1 MYRSD
6 VGDKN
11 VVDMME
17 KHGLNFGGE
26 SSGHIIFGDF
36 AKTGDGILTALQT
49 ISCVIQSGK
58 VASEALNLFETYPQ
72 RSINLNIIKKKPFE
86 EMDGFEELKS
96 SLEEIGIKPL
106 FRYSGTENKIRLLLQ
121 SKSDEVLEREMRR
134 VMEFFMRELK

>member
-36 AKTGDGILTALQT
+36 AKTGDGILT
-49 ISCVIQSGK
+49 
-58 VASEALNLFETYPQ
+58 
-72 RSINLNIIKKKPFE
+72 
-86 EMDGFEELKS
+86 GFTDH
-96 SLEEIGIKPL
+96 IVC
-106 FRYSGTENKIRLLLQ
+106 YSGVGKGGIRRLG
-121 SKSDEVLEREMRR
+121 SI
-134 VMEFFMRELK
+134 